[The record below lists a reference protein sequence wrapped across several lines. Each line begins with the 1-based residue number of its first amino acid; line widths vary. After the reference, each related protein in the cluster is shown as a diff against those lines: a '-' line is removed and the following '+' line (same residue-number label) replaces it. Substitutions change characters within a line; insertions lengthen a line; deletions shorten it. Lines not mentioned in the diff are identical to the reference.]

1 MIKQYW
7 KITFISLFVLALMVY
22 SSTANANKTTD
33 DILKAFVVY
42 KIATE
47 IDKKQPF
54 KGKEPPCARAGAKWV
69 PGVLPGERG
78 RVIRYPVCPNLMMPY
93 GGLIKVKK

>member
-1 MIKQYW
+1 MKYLKW
-7 KITFISLFVLALMVY
+7 GCVGLFVLALLAY
-22 SSTANANKTTD
+22 TSTANANKKTD
-33 DILKAFVVY
+33 DLLKAIVIY

-78 RVIRYPVCPNLMMPY
+78 RVIRYPVCPNIMMPY